1 MFLKNHRYIFLNPNL
16 PEHEM
21 RLVTAHELGHA
32 ILHRKENCYF
42 IKNKALLL
50 NSNQHRTNPN
60 TKVGE
65 IIKIVSQLNTD
76 TFSDS
81 EKFVSIGRIRSD
93 IISSIIEKYPEF
105 SGKLSSETDIIFW
118 SDRIKHT
125 ERHRKDF
132 SSPEEYERCFR
143 HIPDII
149 QKPDYIS
156 IHPNKDSISFIKDYD
171 NHTSVAIRVSL
182 DGKLAYRTMYPLRES
197 QLDNYIKNGRAW
209 KCP

>member
-1 MFLKNHRYIFLNPNL
+1 MAKYHPCPKADLTEDI
-16 PEHEM
+16 
-21 RLVTAHELGHA
+21 TQ
-32 ILHRKENCYF
+32 KE
-42 IKNKALLL
+42 
-50 NSNQHRTNPN
+50 
-60 TKVGE
+60 GE
-65 IIKIVSQLNTD
+65 IIKTVSQLNTN
-76 TFSDS
+76 TFSDL
-81 EKFVSIGRIRSD
+81 EKFVSIGRIRPD

-105 SGKLSSETDIIFW
+105 SEKLSSETDIIFW

-132 SSPEEYERCFR
+132 SSPEEYEHCFR

-156 IHPNKDSISFIKDYD
+156 IHPNKDSISFIKDYSD
-171 NHTSVAIRVSL
+171 HTSVAIRVSM

-209 KCP
+209 KCQ